1 MKPPSRTEDTALDL
15 PLAYPGRPVPAALFA
30 CGWSLACP
38 RVLCMRAGVFFVL
51 CAGVAAFAQDDT
63 VVSRSAFGGG
73 QGVNG
78 RVLAV
83 AVQADGK
90 ILLAGQFSAVNGVP
104 RGNFARLNPDG
115 TLDQQFA
122 ASPVA
127 GVNGTLNALA
137 IRPDGSIVVG
147 GTFSQAGGV
156 ARNNIA
162 LFRPDGS
169 VDATFASKGYPG
181 ANGAVLA
188 LAALDDG
195 SVIAG
200 GEFTAVC
207 GLERIAIA
215 RINPDG
221 SLAAAI
227 PDRGPL
233 EGTVHALAPLQP
245 ESAVAGGTFRAIN
258 QPAASLLRIPPATAS
273 MPE

>member
-1 MKPPSRTEDTALDL
+1 
-15 PLAYPGRPVPAALFA
+15 
-30 CGWSLACP
+30 
-38 RVLCMRAGVFFVL
+38 MRAGVFFVL

-245 ESAVAGGTFRAIN
+245 ESAVAGGTFRATN